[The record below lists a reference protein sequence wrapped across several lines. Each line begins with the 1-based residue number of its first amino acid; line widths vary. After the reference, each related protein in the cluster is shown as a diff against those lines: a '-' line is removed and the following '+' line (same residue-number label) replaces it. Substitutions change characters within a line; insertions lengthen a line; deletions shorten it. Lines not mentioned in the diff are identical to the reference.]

1 MTHTAATPD
10 TGLRSA
16 VHAWVDGWAR
26 ARGTDAPQAV
36 PGGFRIEVRRP
47 GHLAR
52 HVLPE
57 AEPAVLRDLV
67 ATLTTPGLWIKACAP
82 REVVEPLLTA
92 DWEISEPQYLM
103 TTDELAASRSGA
115 GLPSGY
121 RLEIVDE
128 GGEVFEARVHAVGG
142 PGAGAGAGAG
152 SCSGAG
158 AGSCSGAGA
167 GAGADSCSGVGAGAG
182 SCSGSGTGS
191 GSGGAEG
198 RGPVLAA
205 SGRAALTTGAP
216 GSSPAPY
223 APSVVFDMIGTEPAH
238 QRRGLGRAVM
248 AALAGRAVEWGARQG
263 VLVASPDGRAL
274 YEAMGWRL
282 RSPVTAAGR
291 MG

>member
-1 MTHTAATPD
+1 MTHTAAAPD

-26 ARGTDAPQAV
+26 ARGTEAPQAV

-52 HVLPE
+52 HVLSE

-67 ATLTTPGLWIKACAP
+67 DTLTTPGLWIKACAP

-103 TTDELAASRSGA
+103 TTDRLAASRSGA

-128 GGEVFEARVHAVGG
+128 GGAVFEARVHAAGG
-142 PGAGAGAGAG
+142 PGAGAG
-152 SCSGAG
+152 SCSGAEAG
-158 AGSCSGAGA
+158 ARAGAGAEAGSCSGTGA
-167 GAGADSCSGVGAGAG
+167 
-182 SCSGSGTGS
+182 
-191 GSGGAEG
+191 GSGGAE
-198 RGPVLAA
+198 RPGPVLAA

-248 AALAGRAVEWGARQG
+248 AALAGRAVERGARQG

>member
-10 TGLRSA
+10 TDLRSA

-26 ARGTDAPQAV
+26 ARGTEAPQAV

-67 ATLTTPGLWIKACAP
+67 DTLTTPGLWIKACAP

-103 TTDELAASRSGA
+103 TTDRLAASRSGA

-142 PGAGAGAGAG
+142 PGAGGGARAGAG
-152 SCSGAG
+152 SCSGTG
-158 AGSCSGAGA
+158 A
-167 GAGADSCSGVGAGAG
+167 
-182 SCSGSGTGS
+182 
-191 GSGGAEG
+191 GSGGAE
-198 RGPVLAA
+198 RPGPVLAA

-248 AALAGRAVEWGARQG
+248 AALAGRAVERGARQG
-263 VLVASPDGRAL
+263 VLVASPDGRSL

>member
-1 MTHTAATPD
+1 MTHTAAAPD
-10 TGLRSA
+10 TGLHSA

-52 HVLPE
+52 HVLSE
-57 AEPAVLRDLV
+57 AAPAVLRDLV
-67 ATLTTPGLWIKACAP
+67 DTLTTPGQWIKVCAP

-92 DWEISEPQYLM
+92 DWEVSEPQYLM
-103 TTDELAASRSGA
+103 TTAALAPPRSGA
-115 GLPSGY
+115 GLPPGY

-128 GGEVFEARVHAVGG
+128 SEEVFEARVHAVGG
-142 PGAGAGAGAG
+142 TGNGLGPGP
-152 SCSGAG
+152 
-158 AGSCSGAGA
+158 
-167 GAGADSCSGVGAGAG
+167 
-182 SCSGSGTGS
+182 GS
-191 GSGGAEG
+191 GSGRAEG
-198 RGPVLAA
+198 AGPVLAA

-248 AALAGRAVEWGARQG
+248 TALAGRAVERGARQG

-274 YEAMGWRL
+274 YEAMGWRS
-282 RSPVTAAGR
+282 RSMVTAAGR

>member
-1 MTHTAATPD
+1 MTHTAAAPG
-10 TGLRSA
+10 TGLHSA

-67 ATLTTPGLWIKACAP
+67 DTLTTPGLWIKACAP

-103 TTDELAASRSGA
+103 TTDGLAASHSGA

-121 RLEIVDE
+121 RLQIVDE
-128 GGEVFEARVHAVGG
+128 GEEVFEARVHAVGG
-142 PGAGAGAGAG
+142 PGNGSGAG
-152 SCSGAG
+152 S
-158 AGSCSGAGA
+158 GSC
-167 GAGADSCSGVGAGAG
+167 
-182 SCSGSGTGS
+182 
-191 GSGGAEG
+191 SGGAEG
-198 RGPVLAA
+198 PGTVLAA
-205 SGRAALTTGAP
+205 SGRAALTTGAR
-216 GSSPAPY
+216 GSCPAPY
-223 APSVVFDMIGTEPAH
+223 APSVVFDMIGTQPAH

-248 AALAGRAVEWGARQG
+248 AALAGRAVERGARQG

>member
-1 MTHTAATPD
+1 MTHTAAAPD

-26 ARGTDAPQAV
+26 ARGTEAPQAV

-67 ATLTTPGLWIKACAP
+67 DTLTTPGLWIKACAP

-103 TTDELAASRSGA
+103 TTDRLAASRSGA

-128 GGEVFEARVHAVGG
+128 GGTSTRGEDGAGQLPRPVRPVRRLRHDRHRARAPAARAGPGGHGRAGG
-142 PGAGAGAGAG
+142 PCG
-152 SCSGAG
+152 
-158 AGSCSGAGA
+158 
-167 GAGADSCSGVGAGAG
+167 
-182 SCSGSGTGS
+182 GT
-191 GSGGAEG
+191 
-198 RGPVLAA
+198 
-205 SGRAALTTGAP
+205 GRAAGRVGGQPGRPCALRGHGLAAP
-216 GSSPAPY
+216 VPGHRRRPY
-223 APSVVFDMIGTEPAH
+223 GVNG
-238 QRRGLGRAVM
+238 RGLRY
-248 AALAGRAVEWGARQG
+248 RR
-263 VLVASPDGRAL
+263 P
-274 YEAMGWRL
+274 
-282 RSPVTAAGR
+282 
-291 MG
+291 

>member
-1 MTHTAATPD
+1 MTHTAAAPD
-10 TGLRSA
+10 TGLHSA

-26 ARGTDAPQAV
+26 ARGTDAPEAV

-52 HVLPE
+52 HVLSE

-67 ATLTTPGLWIKACAP
+67 DTLTTPGLWIKACAP

-103 TTDELAASRSGA
+103 TTDGLAAPRPGA

-128 GGEVFEARVHAVGG
+128 GEEVFEARVHAVGD
-142 PGAGAGAGAG
+142 PGN
-152 SCSGAG
+152 
-158 AGSCSGAGA
+158 
-167 GAGADSCSGVGAGAG
+167 
-182 SCSGSGTGS
+182 GS
-191 GSGGAEG
+191 GSGSGSGSGCGGAD
-198 RGPVLAA
+198 GPGTVLAA

-248 AALAGRAVEWGARQG
+248 TALAGRAVERGARQG